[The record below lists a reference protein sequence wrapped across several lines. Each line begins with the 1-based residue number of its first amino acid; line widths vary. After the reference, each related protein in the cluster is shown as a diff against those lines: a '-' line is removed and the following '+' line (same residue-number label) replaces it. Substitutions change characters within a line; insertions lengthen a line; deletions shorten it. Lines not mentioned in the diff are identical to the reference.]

1 MFSSLGIAL
10 MTINSLIIFRIV
22 LGMQVENCSKRGQ
35 RSLHSLRAKVSFFL
49 FFQTRSPHAAQVG
62 YKLIL
67 PMLASQVL
75 KFQAQTTLPSSK
87 VEMCFITIVPSNI
100 QHLLRLILKLEIYS
114 LPFKNTTTTTTTIS
128 VCDMHW
134 AHVPQQGVEVRE
146 CPESLSC
153 HVGFPAGAFY
163 LFETDHPFSH

>member
-87 VEMCFITIVPSNI
+87 VVMCFITIVPSNI
-100 QHLLRLILKLEIYS
+100 QHLLRFIFKLEIYS
-114 LPFKNTTTTTTTIS
+114 PPFKNIITIINTTTTIITITIITTIIS
-128 VCDMHW
+128 VYDMHW
-134 AHVPQQGVEVRE
+134 AHVPQYGCGGQRM
-146 CPESLSC
+146 S
-153 HVGFPAGAFY
+153 
-163 LFETDHPFSH
+163 